1 MKRHVIIT
9 RDRSEGRREEVG
21 HERRSIVNE
30 AKLGYTP
37 GTVTRGTSLKRVSS
51 DQFDTNGTSLSR
63 VDKDKRGKGE
73 KWGGGT
79 EQEGITGGKI
89 KGKLGRAL
97 TMPRM
102 HASIEEEESGNKKN
116 NERVGEQISTGI

>member
-1 MKRHVIIT
+1 M
-9 RDRSEGRREEVG
+9 
-21 HERRSIVNE
+21 NE

-37 GTVTRGTSLKRVSS
+37 GTVIRGTSLKRVSS

-63 VDKDKRGKGE
+63 VDKDKRRKGE
-73 KWGGGT
+73 KWGGG
-79 EQEGITGGKI
+79 ERITAGKI
-89 KGKLGRAL
+89 KGRLARAL

-116 NERVGEQISTGI
+116 NEQAGEQIRTGIRGLLPLLCPFPTLSLATALRR